1 MEKFMLIFHGGSDL
15 ADATR
20 SPEAMQKHMQK
31 WFAWV
36 EKLKKEGRYLSG
48 EPLEPNGKFISGPK
62 KVVTDGPFA
71 ESKELVGG
79 YFIIQAK
86 DIQEA
91 VRLCDDYPDYA
102 LNGKIEVRPVQ
113 KMDNM

>member
-1 MEKFMLIFHGGSDL
+1 MEKFMLIFHGGSDI
-15 ADATR
+15 APEMR

-48 EPLEPNGKFISGPK
+48 EPLEPNGKFVSGPK

-79 YFIIQAK
+79 YFIVQAK
-86 DIQEA
+86 DIQE
-91 VRLCDDYPDYA
+91 VIRLCDDYPDFA
-102 LNGKIEVRPVQ
+102 LNGKIQIRPVQ